1 TMLNGEVHMRASLFG
16 VVCIALLGA
25 AFGPPAPPRQQKDPQ
40 KFAITIACPGTGED
54 RRGTTGQPLTA
65 CGTTDDKTIPVFG
78 VVIDPTNPDEMYFGE
93 TLKGPPTMT
102 DWQIRFADLP
112 EGDGMILRVE
122 SLRGAVISGEVV
134 FNVAKDNPDCDCD
147 KLLKVK
153 TTGPTTKNG
162 KQKIHAKDG
171 KI

>member
-1 TMLNGEVHMRASLFG
+1 MAGWDSSSIIPPRRFEMSRLSPSTMLNGEVHMRASLFG

-78 VVIDPTNPDEMYFGE
+78 
-93 TLKGPPTMT
+93 
-102 DWQIRFADLP
+102 
-112 EGDGMILRVE
+112 
-122 SLRGAVISGEVV
+122 
-134 FNVAKDNPDCDCD
+134 
-147 KLLKVK
+147 
-153 TTGPTTKNG
+153 
-162 KQKIHAKDG
+162 
-171 KI
+171 